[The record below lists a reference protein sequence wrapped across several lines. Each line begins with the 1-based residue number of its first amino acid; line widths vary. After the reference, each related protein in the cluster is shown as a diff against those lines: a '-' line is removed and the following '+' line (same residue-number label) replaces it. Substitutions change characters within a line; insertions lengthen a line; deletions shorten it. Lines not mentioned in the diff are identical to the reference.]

1 MKKSKAVTEGTQLN
15 TQHLHLNKANCTVSD
30 SSGGINICFFVKKK
44 NGSSKK
50 LIYWEFTYLGMQSD
64 SW

>member
-15 TQHLHLNKANCTVSD
+15 TQNLHLNKANCTVSD

-44 NGSSKK
+44 NGSPKK
-50 LIYWEFTYLGMQSD
+50 ANLLGIHIFGD
-64 SW
+64 AK

>member
-44 NGSSKK
+44 KWLPKK
-50 LIYWEFTYLGMQSD
+50 ANLLGIHIFGD
-64 SW
+64 AK